1 MLGEIILLALFN
13 QRMNGCST
21 QSKMSQATNPPVN
34 AGKRLLPVLI
44 DEIAASDPERVFAS
58 MPQTNDPSA
67 GFRDV
72 TFVHLSKAI
81 DRCSWW
87 VKEQLGCSN
96 SFETV
101 AYIGPLDLLYHILAL
116 ACVKTGH
123 KVSGPGSPGIIG

>member
-1 MLGEIILLALFN
+1 
-13 QRMNGCST
+13 
-21 QSKMSQATNPPVN
+21 MSQATSPPVK

-58 MPQTNDPSA
+58 IPQTNDPSA

-72 TFVHLSKAI
+72 NFTHLSNAI

-87 VKEQLGCSN
+87 VKEQLGCST

-101 AYIGPLDLLYHILAL
+101 AYIGPLDLLYHILAF

-123 KVSGPGSPGIIG
+123 KVSQADSPSITTD